1 MNFSTPLIILI
12 LLGIVRPSRSGQAGK
27 SEGVN
32 DDTEIEQKINTTL
45 DRIYG
50 ATDNMNSNWH
60 SFDKLMTDFRLVRDS
75 LMCNNNTEVLTQ
87 KFAKVKEKMEN
98 VCFYYLS

>member
-1 MNFSTPLIILI
+1 MNFSTLLIILV
-12 LLGIVRPSRSGQAGK
+12 LVGSVKPSPSKQAGK

-32 DDTEIEQKINTTL
+32 DTEIEQKINMTL
-45 DRIYG
+45 DRIYA

-75 LMCNNNTEVLTQ
+75 LMCNNNTKVLTE
-87 KFAKVKEKMEN
+87 KFVKVREKMEN
-98 VCFYYLS
+98 VCFYLS